1 MSVPTS
7 ISIILSGDAYQPR
20 IKGEIKKL
28 LSGMKITNLG
38 NGSTFTGFIVES
50 SSLEEVKSR
59 IEKYLK
65 LGGVSLEEVE
75 F

>member
-7 ISIILSGDAYQPR
+7 ISIILSGGAYQPR

-28 LSGMKITNLG
+28 LSGMKITILG

-65 LGGVSLEEVE
+65 LDGVSLEEVE